1 MKPPV
6 NITALT
12 EEWHKDCP
20 IDRTEP
26 SKELARI
33 PQLHSKYLGILTHH
47 NLIVRKLTKEY
58 EELKALKLKYY
69 SGDLNNEED
78 LKKYNLE
85 PFPKKVY
92 KFDMSTYISGDPDL
106 NNIKL
111 KIDLHQEIVNFCTTT
126 LKEISNRTYQ
136 LNNIVKWE
144 IFVGGQ

>member
-6 NITALT
+6 DITLLM
-12 EEWHKDCP
+12 EEWNKDCS
-20 IDRTEP
+20 IDITEP
-26 SKELARI
+26 SRELAKV
-33 PQLHSKYLGILTHH
+33 PQLHSKYLRILTHH
-47 NLIVRKLTKEY
+47 NLVVKKLTKDY
-58 EELKALKLKYY
+58 EELKAVKLRYY

-78 LKKYNLE
+78 LQKYNLE

-92 KFDMSTYISGDPDL
+92 KFDMSTYINGDSDL

-111 KIDLHQEIVNFCTTT
+111 KIDLHQEIVNFCSST

-144 IFVGGQ
+144 TFIGGQ

>member
-6 NITALT
+6 DITALM
-12 EEWHKDCP
+12 EEWNNDCI

-26 SKELARI
+26 SKELSKI
-33 PQLHSKYLGILTHH
+33 PQLHAKYLRILTHH
-47 NLIVRKLTKEY
+47 NLVVKNITKKY
-58 EELKALKLKYY
+58 EELKSVKLKYY
-69 SGDLNNEED
+69 NCDLNNEED

-85 PFPKKVY
+85 PNPKKVY
-92 KFDMSTYISGDPDL
+92 KFDMATYMGGDSDL

-111 KIDLHQEIVNFCTTT
+111 KIDLHQEIVNFCSSV

-144 IFVGGQ
+144 IFIDGK